1 MFGVLIFLTFVT
13 TILCMLAME
22 LTREKLP
29 ILFAKAQAER
39 TSELDAI
46 ISEQPWIFYTLRLV
60 IFGYLAAL
68 AALGWDVPGA
78 KYALLI
84 LSISWTGVST
94 FYAPNIQ
101 HRIAVPFYE
110 FSLILNGAVLAVA
123 FLR

>member
-1 MFGVLIFLTFVT
+1 MFGALIALTFVT
-13 TILCMLAME
+13 TIVCMAALE
-22 LTREKLP
+22 LTSQRLP
-29 ILFAKAQAER
+29 ASFAKAQAER
-39 TSELDAI
+39 RNELDELA
-46 ISEQPWIFYTLRLV
+46 SRRPWIFYAARLV
-60 IFGYLAAL
+60 IFGYLAIL

-84 LSISWTGVST
+84 LSVSWTGLST

-110 FSLILNGAVLAVA
+110 LSLILNGAVLAVA